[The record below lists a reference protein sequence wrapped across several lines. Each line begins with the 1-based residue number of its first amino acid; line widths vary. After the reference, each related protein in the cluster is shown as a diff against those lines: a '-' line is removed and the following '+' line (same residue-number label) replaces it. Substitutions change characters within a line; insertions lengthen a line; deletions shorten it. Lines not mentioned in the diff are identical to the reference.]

1 MLFEYQRKIKTTN
14 ISLNLHFNV
23 LTFALFTFSVLPS
36 ICQFVYNI
44 KICSSITAVKGFM
57 ILAPGWHT
65 LCINP
70 IKTIHQNQTPW
81 ILIILWYNIRCR
93 DIWYNDIRWKDTWH
107 NDMRYRYTWHEGIRY
122 HNTRHN
128 NMRCHDN

>member
-23 LTFALFTFSVLPS
+23 LTFALFTFSVPPS
-36 ICQFVYNI
+36 KHLFVYYI

-81 ILIILWYNIRCR
+81 ILIILWYNIRCN
-93 DIWYNDIRWKDTWH
+93 DIWYNDIRCHDTWYNNIRWNESWY
-107 NDMRYRYTWHEGIRY
+107 NDLTY

-128 NMRCHDN
+128 NMRCNDN